1 MRGRSRFSRMRAIL
15 CLPYYFSPWVE
26 VPQATLL
33 PQATLEPE
41 GVVVPQATLVPQATE
56 EPHATEL
63 SQIAAPVEVF
73 WRVVV
78 PHATEVFHVGLLNQ
92 INDGFATT

>member
-1 MRGRSRFSRMRAIL
+1 MPAVLGLSF
-15 CLPYYFSPWVE
+15 YFSPWIE

-56 EPHATEL
+56 VPHATEL
-63 SQIAAPVEVF
+63 SQIAGPAEVF

-78 PHATEVFHVGLLNQ
+78 PHATDVVQVGLLNQ
-92 INDGFATT
+92 INAGFATT